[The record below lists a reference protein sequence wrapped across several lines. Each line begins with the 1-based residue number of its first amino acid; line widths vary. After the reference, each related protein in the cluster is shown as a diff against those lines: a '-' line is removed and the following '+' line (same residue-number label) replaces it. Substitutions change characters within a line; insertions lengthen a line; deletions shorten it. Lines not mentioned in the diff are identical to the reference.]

1 MNRRFIGMVGLLLVV
16 GFYAF
21 GTGFDF
27 FFRFL
32 YVLLLVTGIGFIWAW
47 LNLRG
52 VDLSVIRDAN
62 RGRVGGYLGG
72 QVSIVNR
79 TRLPKSWLEVAEA
92 TGPSAN
98 TSGRGLALIGEQ
110 VRSWRIRTYLAKRGV
125 YRSGQVRL
133 VSQDPFGLF
142 RLSRDFLDPHPYIV
156 FPAVE
161 DLPDLD
167 NRFAG
172 LPSDSRVTR
181 HWEQITT
188 DVASIRHYVD
198 GDSMRRIHWPY
209 TARMNELMVKE
220 FDMGLSA
227 EAWVLLDMHHLSHY
241 GAEVDDVNNTEELSV
256 TVAASIIDR
265 LMDQSMP
272 VGFASNGNQE
282 HMYRPDSS
290 PEQRGRLMES
300 LSEVRAHG
308 QRPLQDFIYG
318 VRSHLNQYNALTVV
332 TSSIDTQWVAPLT
345 DLRRQG
351 VEVAVVLV
359 DRSSFG
365 SPSTMRVSL
374 EALAANLIP
383 TYLVHQGDVLNDALQ
398 APVREI
404 PRSWAARIAGVP
416 PEGSNGI

>member
-1 MNRRFIGMVGLLLVV
+1 MNRRFIGMVVLLLVV
-16 GFYAF
+16 GFYAL

-32 YVLLLVTGIGFIWAW
+32 YVLLLVTGIGFLWAW

-52 VDLSVIRDAN
+52 IDLKVTRDAN
-62 RGRVGGYLGG
+62 RGQVGGYLAG
-72 QVSIVNR
+72 QVSIVNH
-79 TRLPKSWLEVAEA
+79 TRMPKSWLEVAEA
-92 TGPSAN
+92 TGPSADA
-98 TSGRGLALIGEQ
+98 SGRGLALVREQ

-125 YRSGQVRL
+125 YRSGIVKL

-142 RLSRDFLDPHPYIV
+142 RLRRDFVDPNPYIV

-161 DLPDLD
+161 ALPDLD
-167 NRFAG
+167 ARFAG
-172 LPSDSRVTR
+172 LPSDSRATK

-188 DVASIRHYVD
+188 DVSSIRPYVE

-241 GAEVDDVNNTEELSV
+241 GIELDDVNNTEELAV
-256 TVAASIIDR
+256 TVAASIVNR

-272 VGFASNGNQE
+272 VGLAANGDQE
-282 HMYRPDSS
+282 HIFRPDSS
-290 PEQRGRLMES
+290 PEQRGRLMET
-300 LSEVRAHG
+300 LSGVRALG
-308 QRPLQDFIYG
+308 QVTLQEFIYG
-318 VRSHLNQYNALTVV
+318 VRSHLNQFNALTVV
-332 TSSIDTQWVAPLT
+332 TASVETQWVASLT
-345 DLRRQG
+345 HLRRQG
-351 VEVAVVLV
+351 IEVSVVLV

-365 SPSTMRVSL
+365 SPTNMSVPI
-374 EALAANLIP
+374 EALSANLIP
-383 TYLVHQGDVLNDALQ
+383 VYMVRLGDNLNDALL

-404 PRSWAARIAGVP
+404 PRSWTSGVAGGV
-416 PEGSNGI
+416 E

>member
-1 MNRRFIGMVGLLLVV
+1 MNRRFIGMVVLLLVV
-16 GFYAF
+16 GFYAL

-32 YVLLLVTGIGFIWAW
+32 YVLLLVTGIGFLWAW

-52 VDLSVIRDAN
+52 IDLKVTRDAN
-62 RGRVGGYLGG
+62 RGQVGGYLAG
-72 QVSIVNR
+72 QVSIVNH
-79 TRLPKSWLEVAEA
+79 TRMPKSWLEVAEA
-92 TGPSAN
+92 TGPSADA
-98 TSGRGLALIGEQ
+98 SGRGLALVREQ

-125 YRSGQVRL
+125 YRSGIVKL

-142 RLSRDFLDPHPYIV
+142 RLRRDFVDPNPYIV

-161 DLPDLD
+161 ALPDLD
-167 NRFAG
+167 ARFAG
-172 LPSDSRVTR
+172 LPSDSRATK

-188 DVASIRHYVD
+188 DVSSIRPYVE

-241 GAEVDDVNNTEELSV
+241 GIELDDVNNTEELAV
-256 TVAASIIDR
+256 TVAASIVNR

-272 VGFASNGNQE
+272 VGLAANGDQE
-282 HMYRPDSS
+282 HIFRPDSS
-290 PEQRGRLMES
+290 PEQRGRLMET
-300 LSEVRAHG
+300 LSGVRALG
-308 QRPLQDFIYG
+308 QVTLQEFIYG
-318 VRSHLNQYNALTVV
+318 VRSHLNQFNALTVV
-332 TSSIDTQWVAPLT
+332 TASVETQWVASLT
-345 DLRRQG
+345 HLRRQG
-351 VEVAVVLV
+351 IEVSVVLV

-365 SPSTMRVSL
+365 SPTNMSVPI
-374 EALAANLIP
+374 EALSANLIP
-383 TYLVHQGDVLNDALQ
+383 VYMVRLGHNLNDALL

-404 PRSWAARIAGVP
+404 PRSWASGVAGGV
-416 PEGSNGI
+416 E

>member
-1 MNRRFIGMVGLLLVV
+1 MNRRFIGMVVLLLVV
-16 GFYAF
+16 AFYAL

-32 YVLLLVTGIGFIWAW
+32 YVLLLVTGIGFVWAW

-52 VDLSVIRDAN
+52 IDLRVTRDAN
-62 RGRVGGYLGG
+62 RGQVGGYLVG

-79 TRLPKSWLEVAEA
+79 TRMPKSWLEVAEA
-92 TGPSAN
+92 TGPSAD
-98 TSGRGLALIGEQ
+98 TSGRGLALVREQ

-125 YRSGQVRL
+125 YPSGVVKL

-142 RLSRDFLDPHPYIV
+142 RLHRDFLDPNPYIV

-161 DLPDLD
+161 ALPDL
-167 NRFAG
+167 NPRFAG
-172 LPSDSRVTR
+172 LPSDSRATR

-188 DVASIRHYVD
+188 DVSSIRAYVA

-227 EAWVLLDMHHLSHY
+227 EAWVLLDMNQYSHY
-241 GAEVDDVNNTEELSV
+241 GVDLDDVNNTEELSV
-256 TVAASIIDR
+256 MVAASIIGR

-272 VGFASNGNQE
+272 VGFAANGDKE
-282 HMYRPDSS
+282 HIFRPDSS
-290 PEQRGRLMES
+290 PEQRGRLMET
-300 LSEVRAHG
+300 LSAVRAQG
-308 QRPLQDFIYG
+308 RVPLQEFIYA
-318 VRSHLNQYNALTVV
+318 VRSHLNQFNALTLV
-332 TSSIDTQWVAPLT
+332 TSSVETQWVASLN

-351 VEVAVVLV
+351 VEVSVVLV

-365 SPSTMRVSL
+365 SPTNMNAPL
-374 EALAANLIP
+374 EALSANLIP
-383 TYLVHQGDVLNDALQ
+383 VYMVRRGDKLNDALQ

-404 PRSWAARIAGVP
+404 PRSWAAGVAGGV
-416 PEGSNGI
+416 E

>member
-1 MNRRFIGMVGLLLVV
+1 MNRRFIGMVVLLLVV
-16 GFYAF
+16 GFYAL

-32 YVLLLVTGIGFIWAW
+32 YVLLLVTGIGFLWAW

-52 VDLSVIRDAN
+52 IDLKVTRDAN
-62 RGRVGGYLGG
+62 RGQVGGYLAG
-72 QVSIVNR
+72 QVSIVNH
-79 TRLPKSWLEVAEA
+79 TRMPKSWLEVAEA
-92 TGPSAN
+92 TGPSADA
-98 TSGRGLALIGEQ
+98 SGRGLALVREQ

-125 YRSGQVRL
+125 YRSGIVKL

-142 RLSRDFLDPHPYIV
+142 RLRRDFVDPNPYIV

-161 DLPDLD
+161 ALPDLD
-167 NRFAG
+167 ARFAG
-172 LPSDSRVTR
+172 LPSDSRATK

-188 DVASIRHYVD
+188 DVSSIRPYVE

-241 GAEVDDVNNTEELSV
+241 GIELDDVNNTEELAV
-256 TVAASIIDR
+256 TVAASIVNR

-272 VGFASNGNQE
+272 VGLAANGDQE
-282 HMYRPDSS
+282 HIFRPDSS
-290 PEQRGRLMES
+290 PEQRGRLMET
-300 LSEVRAHG
+300 LSGVRALG
-308 QRPLQDFIYG
+308 QVTLQEFIYG
-318 VRSHLNQYNALTVV
+318 VRSHLNQFNALTVV
-332 TSSIDTQWVAPLT
+332 TASVETQWVASLT
-345 DLRRQG
+345 HLRRQG
-351 VEVAVVLV
+351 IEVSVVLV

-365 SPSTMRVSL
+365 SPTNMSVPI
-374 EALAANLIP
+374 EALSANLIP
-383 TYLVHQGDVLNDALQ
+383 VYMVRQGDNLNDALL

-404 PRSWAARIAGVP
+404 PRCWTSGVAGGV
-416 PEGSNGI
+416 E

>member
-1 MNRRFIGMVGLLLVV
+1 MNRRFIGMVVLLLVV
-16 GFYAF
+16 GFYAL

-32 YVLLLVTGIGFIWAW
+32 YVLLLVTGIGFLWAW

-52 VDLSVIRDAN
+52 IDLKVTRDAN
-62 RGRVGGYLGG
+62 RGQVGGYLAG
-72 QVSIVNR
+72 QVSIVNH
-79 TRLPKSWLEVAEA
+79 TRMPKSWLEVAEA
-92 TGPSAN
+92 TGPSADA
-98 TSGRGLALIGEQ
+98 SGRGLALVREQ

-125 YRSGQVRL
+125 YRSGIVKL

-142 RLSRDFLDPHPYIV
+142 RLRRDFVDPNPYIV

-161 DLPDLD
+161 ALPDLD
-167 NRFAG
+167 ARFAG
-172 LPSDSRVTR
+172 LPSDSRATK

-188 DVASIRHYVD
+188 DVSSIRPYVE

-241 GAEVDDVNNTEELSV
+241 GIELDDVNNTEELAV
-256 TVAASIIDR
+256 TVAASIVNR

-272 VGFASNGNQE
+272 VGLAANGDQE
-282 HMYRPDSS
+282 HIFRPDSS
-290 PEQRGRLMES
+290 PEQRGRLMET
-300 LSEVRAHG
+300 LSGVRALG
-308 QRPLQDFIYG
+308 QVTLQEFIYG
-318 VRSHLNQYNALTVV
+318 VRSHLNQFNALTVV
-332 TSSIDTQWVAPLT
+332 TASVETQWVASLT
-345 DLRRQG
+345 HLRRQG
-351 VEVAVVLV
+351 IEVSVVLV

-365 SPSTMRVSL
+365 SPTNMSVPI
-374 EALAANLIP
+374 EALSANLIP
-383 TYLVHQGDVLNDALQ
+383 VYMVRRGDNLNDALL

-404 PRSWAARIAGVP
+404 PRSWTSGVAGGV
-416 PEGSNGI
+416 E

>member
-1 MNRRFIGMVGLLLVV
+1 MNRRFIGMVVLLLVV
-16 GFYAF
+16 GFYAL

-32 YVLLLVTGIGFIWAW
+32 YVLLLVTGIGFLWAW

-52 VDLSVIRDAN
+52 VDLKVTRDAN
-62 RGRVGGYLGG
+62 RGQVGGYLAG
-72 QVSIVNR
+72 QVSIVNH
-79 TRLPKSWLEVAEA
+79 TRMPKSWLEVAEA
-92 TGPSAN
+92 TGPSADA
-98 TSGRGLALIGEQ
+98 SGRGLALVREQ

-125 YRSGQVRL
+125 YRSGIVKL

-142 RLSRDFLDPHPYIV
+142 RLRRDFVDPNPYIV

-161 DLPDLD
+161 ALPDLD
-167 NRFAG
+167 ARFAG
-172 LPSDSRVTR
+172 LPSDSRATK

-188 DVASIRHYVD
+188 DVSSIRPYVE

-241 GAEVDDVNNTEELSV
+241 GIELDDVNNTEELAV
-256 TVAASIIDR
+256 TVAASIVNR

-272 VGFASNGNQE
+272 VGLAANGDQE
-282 HMYRPDSS
+282 HIFRPDSS
-290 PEQRGRLMES
+290 PEQRGRLMET
-300 LSEVRAHG
+300 LSEGRALG
-308 QRPLQDFIYG
+308 QVTLQEFIYG
-318 VRSHLNQYNALTVV
+318 VRSHLNQFNALTVV
-332 TSSIDTQWVAPLT
+332 TASVETQWVASLT
-345 DLRRQG
+345 HLRRQG
-351 VEVAVVLV
+351 IEVSVVLV

-365 SPSTMRVSL
+365 SPTNMSVPI
-374 EALAANLIP
+374 EALSANLIP
-383 TYLVHQGDVLNDALQ
+383 VYMVRLGDNLNDALL

-404 PRSWAARIAGVP
+404 PRSWTSGVAGGV
-416 PEGSNGI
+416 E

>member
-1 MNRRFIGMVGLLLVV
+1 MVTLLLVV

-32 YVLLLVTGIGFIWAW
+32 YVLLLVSAIGFIWAW

-52 VDLSVIRDAN
+52 IDLSITRDAN
-62 RGRVGGYLGG
+62 RGRVGGYLSG

-98 TSGRGLALIGEQ
+98 TSGRGLALMKEQ
-110 VRSWRIRTYLAKRGV
+110 VRSWRIQTYLAKRGV

-142 RLSRDFLDPHPYIV
+142 RLRRDFLDPHPYIV

-161 DLPDLD
+161 GLPDLD
-167 NRFAG
+167 ARFAG
-172 LPSDSRVTR
+172 LPSDSRATR

-188 DVASIRHYVD
+188 DVASIRPYAE
-198 GDSMRRIHWPY
+198 GDSMRRIHWRY

-227 EAWVLLDMHHLSHY
+227 EAWVLLDMHSQSHY
-241 GAEVDDVNNTEELSV
+241 SIEIDEVNNTEELSV

-272 VGFASNGNQE
+272 VGLASNGDQE
-282 HMYRPDSS
+282 HIFRPDSS

-300 LSEVRAHG
+300 LSEVRAFG

-318 VRSHLNQYNALTVV
+318 VSNHLNQYNALTVV
-332 TSSIDTQWVAPLT
+332 TSSVETQWVASLT

-365 SPSTMRVSL
+365 SLTDMRAPL
-374 EALAANLIP
+374 EALSANLIP
-383 TYLVHQGDVLNDALQ
+383 VYLVRQGDALNEALRT
-398 APVREI
+398 PVREI
-404 PRSWAARIAGVP
+404 PRSWAAGVSGGV
-416 PEGSNGI
+416 E

>member
-1 MNRRFIGMVGLLLVV
+1 MNRRFIGMVVLLLVV
-16 GFYAF
+16 GFYAL

-32 YVLLLVTGIGFIWAW
+32 YVLLLVTGIGFLWAW

-52 VDLSVIRDAN
+52 IDLKVTRDAN
-62 RGRVGGYLGG
+62 RGQVGGYLAG
-72 QVSIVNR
+72 QVSIVNH
-79 TRLPKSWLEVAEA
+79 TRMPKSWLEVAEA
-92 TGPSAN
+92 TGPSADA
-98 TSGRGLALIGEQ
+98 SGRGLALVREQ

-125 YRSGQVRL
+125 YRSGIVKL

-142 RLSRDFLDPHPYIV
+142 RLRRDFVDPNPYIV

-161 DLPDLD
+161 ALPDLD
-167 NRFAG
+167 ARFAG
-172 LPSDSRVTR
+172 LPSDSRATK

-188 DVASIRHYVD
+188 DVSSIRPYVE

-241 GAEVDDVNNTEELSV
+241 GIELDDVNNTEELAV
-256 TVAASIIDR
+256 TVAASIVNR

-272 VGFASNGNQE
+272 VGLAANGDQE
-282 HMYRPDSS
+282 HIFRPDSS
-290 PEQRGRLMES
+290 PEQRGRLMET
-300 LSEVRAHG
+300 LSGVRALG
-308 QRPLQDFIYG
+308 QVTLQEFIYG
-318 VRSHLNQYNALTVV
+318 VRSHLNQFNALTVV
-332 TSSIDTQWVAPLT
+332 TASVETQWVASLT
-345 DLRRQG
+345 HLRRQG
-351 VEVAVVLV
+351 IEVSVVLV

-365 SPSTMRVSL
+365 SPTNMSVPIEELS
-374 EALAANLIP
+374 ANLIP
-383 TYLVHQGDVLNDALQ
+383 VYMVRRGDNLNDALL

-404 PRSWAARIAGVP
+404 PRSWTSGVAGGV
-416 PEGSNGI
+416 E

>member
-1 MNRRFIGMVGLLLVV
+1 MNRRFIGMVVLLLVV
-16 GFYAF
+16 GFYAL

-32 YVLLLVTGIGFIWAW
+32 YVLLLVTGIGFLWAW

-52 VDLSVIRDAN
+52 IDLKVTRDAN
-62 RGRVGGYLGG
+62 RGQVGGYLAG
-72 QVSIVNR
+72 QVSIVNH
-79 TRLPKSWLEVAEA
+79 TRMPKSWLEVAEA
-92 TGPSAN
+92 TGPSADA
-98 TSGRGLALIGEQ
+98 SGRGLALVREQ

-125 YRSGQVRL
+125 YRSGIVKL

-142 RLSRDFLDPHPYIV
+142 RLRRDFVDPNPYIV

-161 DLPDLD
+161 ALPDLD
-167 NRFAG
+167 ARFAG
-172 LPSDSRVTR
+172 LPSDSRATK

-188 DVASIRHYVD
+188 DVSSIRPYVE

-241 GAEVDDVNNTEELSV
+241 GIELDDVNNTEELAV
-256 TVAASIIDR
+256 TVAASIVNR

-272 VGFASNGNQE
+272 VGLAANGDQE
-282 HMYRPDSS
+282 HIFRPDSS
-290 PEQRGRLMES
+290 PEQRGRLMET
-300 LSEVRAHG
+300 LSEVRALG
-308 QRPLQDFIYG
+308 QVTLQEFIYG
-318 VRSHLNQYNALTVV
+318 VRSHLNQFNALTVV
-332 TSSIDTQWVAPLT
+332 TASVETQWVASLT
-345 DLRRQG
+345 HLRRQG
-351 VEVAVVLV
+351 IEVSVVLV

-365 SPSTMRVSL
+365 SPTNMSVPI
-374 EALAANLIP
+374 EALSANLIP
-383 TYLVHQGDVLNDALQ
+383 VYMVRRGDNLNDALL

-404 PRSWAARIAGVP
+404 PRSWTSGVAGGV
-416 PEGSNGI
+416 E